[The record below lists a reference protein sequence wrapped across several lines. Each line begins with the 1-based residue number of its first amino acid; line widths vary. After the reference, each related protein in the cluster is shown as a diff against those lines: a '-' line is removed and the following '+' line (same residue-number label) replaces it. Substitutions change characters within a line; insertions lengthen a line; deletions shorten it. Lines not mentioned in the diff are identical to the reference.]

1 MNEGTLLTV
10 LAFFFSSNESYFF
23 EDFVEE
29 HVLYFGLRAWRNT
42 QMLNYSKILFN
53 KFLSDVFLVIQVYL
67 PFLFSRP

>member
-10 LAFFFSSNESYFF
+10 LAFFFSSNESHFF

-29 HVLYFGLRAWRNT
+29 HILYFGLRAWRNT